1 MLSRP
6 IVNSS
11 IIISHNYVLHESYVE
26 QYANDSDFQEVYASL
41 TQGIQIEELDYHVHN
56 SFLYHLGKLCI
67 P

>member
-11 IIISHNYVLHESYVE
+11 IILKHNSILHESCIE
-26 QYANDSDFQEVYASL
+26 KYAYDNDFQDVYTIL
-41 TQGIQIEELDYHVHN
+41 RQGNQIEVLDYHVHN